1 LADYFALI
9 DCNNFYA
16 SCERVF
22 DPSLNGKPVA
32 VLSNNDGCVIARSNE
47 VKAMGVPMGAPYF
60 EYKKIFR
67 ENDVRVFS
75 SNFALYGDM
84 SSRVMNILA
93 RYCPDMEIYSID
105 EAFLHFKGFDCF
117 FDLSS
122 YAQEIRTFVLRATG
136 IPVSIGI
143 APSKALAKA
152 ANRVAK
158 KFPER
163 TGGVHVID
171 TEEKRA
177 KALRWI
183 KVEDVWG
190 IGPRY
195 GNMLRLRNVRTALDF
210 SLLPDDFVRDSMT
223 VVGLRLKHD
232 LMGKPSIQMEDI
244 KPKQAIACTRSF
256 DRDYLEYSDLRE
268 RVATFSCEVAK
279 KLRAQGSDCNLVQV
293 FVRSNPFK
301 VHLPQYGR
309 SVCLKLPYPTNSS
322 IELTKFALKGL
333 SSIFK
338 KGYAYKKAGVIVM
351 GLTPSESKQ
360 LNVFHNSDPRHS
372 PLWKAIDRINL
383 LSGHDVVKLGGQD
396 LRRKW
401 KMNRNLL
408 SPRYTSKLEE
418 ILKINVHDKE
428 EIERA

>member
-1 LADYFALI
+1 MSHYALI

-22 DPSLNGKPVA
+22 NPALNDRPVV
-32 VLSNNDGCVIARSNE
+32 VLSNNDSCVIARSNE
-47 VKAMGVPMGAPYF
+47 AKALGIPMGAPYF
-60 EYKKIFR
+60 EYKSFFAKH
-67 ENDVRVFS
+67 NVVVKS
-75 SNFALYGDM
+75 SNYALYGDM
-84 SSRVMNILA
+84 SSRVMNILS
-93 RYCPDMEIYSID
+93 RYCPEVEIYSID
-105 EAFLHFKGFDCF
+105 EAFLLFRGFEHFN
-117 FDLSS
+117 LEN
-122 YAQEIRTFVLRATG
+122 YAREIKTFVHRATG

-143 APSKALAKA
+143 APSKALAKV
-152 ANRVAK
+152 ANRIAK
-158 KFPER
+158 KFPDR
-163 TGGVHVID
+163 TGGVYLMD
-171 TEEKRA
+171 TDTKRT
-177 KALRWI
+177 KALKWLKI
-183 KVEDVWG
+183 GDVWG
-190 IGPRY
+190 IGSRY
-195 GNMLRLRNVRTALDF
+195 AKMLQLQNVRTALDF
-210 SLLPDDFVRDSMT
+210 IELPDDFVRDSMT

-232 LMGKPSIQMEDI
+232 LMGKPSIQMEEVQN
-244 KPKQAIACTRSF
+244 KKGIACTRSF
-256 DRDYLEYSDLRE
+256 HKDYTEFSELHE
-268 RVATFSCEVAK
+268 RIATFASVCAR
-279 KLRAQGSDCNLVQV
+279 KLRRQGSDCNLIQV
-293 FVRSNPFK
+293 FVRTNPFK
-301 VHLPQYGR
+301 EHLPQYGR

-383 LSGHDVVKLGGQD
+383 LSGYDAVKLGGQD
-396 LRRKW
+396 LRQKW